1 MARGVIVPG
10 RGAGQTSPTWHSSP
24 GLLQRSGAEC
34 FLSPMV
40 AVPGG
45 VDCGLDR
52 ILLWS
57 GLSIEHCFACIAGGE
72 YIDQESAAL
81 DGVHWRVPMLIEVDA
96 FVNSLGEVVTYLEK
110 EFPITG
116 KLHFSQS
123 WNCVFSMVS
132 RIWKLSLKP
141 SLFIN

>member
-1 MARGVIVPG
+1 
-10 RGAGQTSPTWHSSP
+10 
-24 GLLQRSGAEC
+24 
-34 FLSPMV
+34 MV

-72 YIDQESAAL
+72 YTDQESAAL
-81 DGVHWRVPMLIEVDA
+81 YGVHWRVPMLAEVDA
-96 FVNSLGEVVTYLEK
+96 FVNSLEEVVTYLEK

-116 KLHFSQS
+116 KLHFEPIVELRFFNGFRNLEIELETKLIYQL
-123 WNCVFSMVS
+123 NS
-132 RIWKLSLKP
+132 RTKVGFFYRYDPDSHVTTIHEAHSAGVGFNLA
-141 SLFIN
+141 F